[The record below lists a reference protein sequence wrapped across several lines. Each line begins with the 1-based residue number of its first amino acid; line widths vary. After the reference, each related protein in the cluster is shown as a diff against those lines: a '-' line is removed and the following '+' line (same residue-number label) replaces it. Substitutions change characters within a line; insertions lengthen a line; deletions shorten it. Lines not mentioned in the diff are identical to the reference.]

1 MLWWKKV
8 KNWSFHHWRLLV
20 VLGIGLTAFLLGKRN
35 ASKYKLQAQI
45 IKKLY
50 EEEKQVIEKAHA
62 NKSTKNK
69 QAVETYRK
77 AIAVAN
83 RRYMKSRSDID
94 RRQASR
100 VAELVEQNK
109 DNPDAIDDI
118 FKKQFGFKISETE

>member
-1 MLWWKKV
+1 M
-8 KNWSFHHWRLLV
+8 
-20 VLGIGLTAFLLGKRN
+20 LGKRN

-109 DNPDAIDDI
+109 DNPDVIDDI
-118 FKKQFGFKISETE
+118 YSREEDRSLTRQDYIYKR